1 MSDYSDRSDFSERQD
16 RSGDDRPNF
25 RRFDRDRPSGGRRF
39 EGRSE
44 GGYRGRDDRGSGG
57 GYRQNRDDRGGFRGR
72 DDRGGY
78 RGGDRDRPSEGR
90 RFEGRSEGGYR
101 GRDDRGS
108 GGGSYRQNRDDRGGF
123 RGRDDRGGYRGG
135 DRDRPSEGRRFEGRS
150 EGGYRGRD
158 DRGSGGGGY
167 RQNRDDRGGFRSDR
181 RDDRGGFRGR
191 DDRGGYRQNRD
202 ERGGFRSDRRD
213 DRDSFR
219 PSRDRELNREVNT
232 SPAGDQEAT
241 DHELIY
247 GRHAV
252 LAALQG
258 NRTLNRI
265 WVTPRLRYESTFLEL
280 IDAAKANG
288 AVVDEVPVERIRQLT
303 DGAVHQGIAAQVAP
317 YPYQELGDLI
327 AQAKA
332 ATAAPVI
339 VVADG
344 ITDPHN
350 LGAIIR
356 TAEAL
361 GAHGLVIPQRRAVG
375 VTAAVAKVAA
385 GALESFPVARVVNLN
400 RALEEL
406 KDAGFWIYG
415 AAGEARQ
422 SIHET
427 SFSGPVVL
435 VVGSEDEGLS
445 LLTRERCDH
454 LISIPLR
461 GKTNSLNASVAA
473 GMVLYEVSRQRQQ
486 LTHHLEGIAG
496 SSATALT
503 TAAVEF
509 AGAAA
514 GLGEL
519 GL

>member
-16 RSGDDRPNF
+16 RSSDDRPNF
-25 RRFDRDRPSGGRRF
+25 RRFDRDRPSEGRRF

-44 GGYRGRDDRGSGG
+44 GGYRGRDDRGGSG

-90 RFEGRSEGGYR
+90 RFEGRSEGGFR
-101 GRDDRGS
+101 GRDDRGGS
-108 GGGSYRQNRDDRGGF
+108 GGYRGRDDRGGF
-123 RGRDDRGGYRGG
+123 RGRDDRGG
-135 DRDRPSEGRRFEGRS
+135 F
-150 EGGYRGRD
+150 RGRD
-158 DRGSGGGGY
+158 DRGSSGSY
-167 RQNRDDRGGFRSDR
+167 RG

-191 DDRGGYRQNRD
+191 DDR
-202 ERGGFRSDRRD
+202 RD
-213 DRDSFR
+213 DRDNFR

-280 IDAAKANG
+280 IDAAKAGG

-317 YPYQELGDLI
+317 YPYQELSDLI

-332 ATAAPVI
+332 ATTDPVI

-415 AAGEARQ
+415 AAGEAKQ

-486 LTHHLEGIAG
+486 LTHHLEGIADNG
-496 SSATALT
+496 ATALT

>member
-78 RGGDRDRPSEGR
+78 RGS
-90 RFEGRSEGGYR
+90 
-101 GRDDRGS
+101 
-108 GGGSYRQNRDDRGGF
+108 
-123 RGRDDRGGYRGG
+123 

-332 ATAAPVI
+332 TTTDPVI